1 MPRFF
6 LLRSTRNQSYLF
18 IARQTCNLYA
28 FDEQSRFYVNI
39 GGRYFDREKWEAP
52 KIQEPRRLHGQLI
65 EPKMNLYRRGSFI
78 LRLHIWTSVTTVY
91 KLIRKLIDRS
101 IMCPGNRVTFE
112 IIPFSVLLNCPM
124 GQRKKKG
131 EKRTNNIEREERKIM
146 ENTIKGEN
154 SGQWRSSADTNSH
167 RG

>member
-1 MPRFF
+1 MQFICVRRTKS
-6 LLRSTRNQSYLF
+6 LLRKHRRSIFWSGKVRGTENSGTAAITRPIN
-18 IARQTCNLYA
+18 
-28 FDEQSRFYVNI
+28 
-39 GGRYFDREKWEAP
+39 W
-52 KIQEPRRLHGQLI
+52 
-65 EPKMNLYRRGSFI
+65 PKMNLYRRGSFI

-101 IMCPGNRVTFE
+101 IMVPGESGNIRNY
-112 IIPFSVLLNCPM
+112 SVLCFVKLSN
-124 GQRKKKG
+124 GAKKKKKR

>member
-1 MPRFF
+1 MQFICVRRTKS
-6 LLRSTRNQSYLF
+6 LLRKHRRSIFWSGKVRGTENSGTAAITRPIN
-18 IARQTCNLYA
+18 
-28 FDEQSRFYVNI
+28 
-39 GGRYFDREKWEAP
+39 WP
-52 KIQEPRRLHGQLI
+52 KI
-65 EPKMNLYRRGSFI
+65 NLYRRGSFI

-124 GQRKKKG
+124 GQRKKKKR